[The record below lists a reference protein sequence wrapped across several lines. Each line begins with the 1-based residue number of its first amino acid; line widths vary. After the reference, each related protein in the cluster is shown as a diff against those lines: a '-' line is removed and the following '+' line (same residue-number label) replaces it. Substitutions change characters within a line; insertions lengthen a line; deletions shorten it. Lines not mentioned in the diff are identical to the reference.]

1 MSPRN
6 TLVLIAFVVSG
17 AAIAGAGCAFA
28 RKVARA
34 GNCLFR
40 SKLISMKKS
49 ISLIQMVDPRTSS
62 KPTDLCG
69 LFSDYSS
76 MDK

>member
-1 MSPRN
+1 MPPRN
-6 TLVLIAFVVSG
+6 TPVLTAFVASG
-17 AAIAGAGCAFA
+17 VAIAGAGCAFA

-34 GNCLFR
+34 GNFLFR

-49 ISLIQMVDPRTSS
+49 ISLIQMVDPMTSS

-69 LFSDYSS
+69 LFGDYSP
-76 MDK
+76 MDL

>member
-1 MSPRN
+1 MFPKN
-6 TLVLIAFVVSG
+6 THVPTAFVASG
-17 AAIAGAGCAFA
+17 AATAGVGCAFG

-34 GNCLFR
+34 GNFLFR

-49 ISLIQMVDPRTSS
+49 ISLIQMVDPRLSS
-62 KPTDLCG
+62 RFTDLCG
-69 LFSDYSS
+69 LFSAYRS